1 MAGHFHVFRRYQK
14 AALAGLAIMAML
26 AFFVLPPLL
35 QMGGDAVG
43 PNDGVVVRWN
53 GGSLKESDLERVG
66 RVRRALNQFLMALR
80 MAAMGD
86 QRMQAPLRD
95 DEKGVVDTILMAREA
110 EANGIVVSDVVVNDF
125 LGLWT
130 GDRVTPEE
138 MQGVIADLRS
148 RAGVTES
155 DLFDA
160 LRDVILGE
168 RLQALFLR
176 GAGFMST
183 PPGWRW
189 EAFRKLEQS
198 ATVEVV
204 PVVVESLA
212 SEVPAPSTAALEKLY
227 TQYAS
232 DLPRARS
239 TTPGFREPARATY
252 DALVA
257 RADLFVAESE
267 AAVTDDEIS
276 KFYEENKETMFQKVA
291 EPPAGEKATT
301 DEAAPSK
308 DVAPP
313 AESTDEKSS
322 GEAKPVEAKTEEA
335 ASPATKATEPAS
347 QPAEPGTADKKD
359 GAAIARRSVV
369 RMVAFQKEDAEPAAD
384 AQPASALES
393 ATTPKD
399 AVESA
404 QPSETPAKAASE
416 KPAEETPAEPAAKP
430 AEGEA
435 SKKPVEFQPL
445 DKVKDDIR
453 KQLGRQAADKK
464 ISEIFGEVTAKIAK
478 YSDDLELALGLG
490 EKVPVAPDVQ
500 KIAAEYGLEGVRSE
514 FVTASEAAASEG
526 VGRSFQFA
534 PSERFGFVQQRWADL
549 VLTPAAPRFRPVTT
563 RDIAGAQYL
572 SWKTEDRPEFTPP
585 FAEIKSEVERV
596 WKLLESRPLAKKRA
610 EEIASAAKDQ
620 SLADAIKGREGLA
633 AASVGPFTWLTRGT
647 APFGSGPVLSDP
659 DGVEMAGEAFM
670 QAVFSLEPGQTT
682 VVFNEPKTVCYA
694 IRLVSYEPDDAALQ
708 GRFREATTDPRR
720 LASLAEG
727 ETREVYE
734 RWLADIERK
743 SGVTWVRSPRQ

>member
-1 MAGHFHVFRRYQK
+1 MAGHFNVFRRYQK

-35 QMGGDAVG
+35 QMGGDGVG
-43 PNDGVVVRWN
+43 ANDSVVVRWN
-53 GGSLKESDLERVG
+53 GGSLKESDLERVT

-80 MAAMGD
+80 VAATGD
-86 QRMQAPLRD
+86 ERMQSPLRD

-110 EANGIVVSDVVVNDF
+110 EAAGIVVSDTVVNDF

-189 EAFRKLEQS
+189 DAFRKLEQS

-212 SEVPAPSTAALEKLY
+212 SEVAEPSPAALEKLY
-227 TQYAS
+227 AQYAN

-239 TTPGFREPARATY
+239 TTPGFREPARAKY

-257 RADLFVAESE
+257 RADLFVAEAE
-267 AAVTDDEIS
+267 AAVTDAEIA
-276 KFYEENKETMFQKVA
+276 KFYEENKESMFQKVA
-291 EPPAGEKATT
+291 EPPAEEKASKEGEPAAEDASPSPKPS
-301 DEAAPSK
+301 DEA
-308 DVAPP
+308 P
-313 AESTDEKSS
+313 ADETTPVDAVTPAKE
-322 GEAKPVEAKTEEA
+322 GEPAAKPDEGG
-335 ASPATKATEPAS
+335 KAHE
-347 QPAEPGTADKKD
+347 GD
-359 GAAIARRSVV
+359 GAANRRRTVV
-369 RMVAFQKEDAEPAAD
+369 RQVAFQPNEDAEPAQPETGTPAAAGPDAPAAD
-384 AQPASALES
+384 KAVVDP
-393 ATTPKD
+393 ATT
-399 AVESA
+399 
-404 QPSETPAKAASE
+404 SE
-416 KPAEETPAEPAAKP
+416 KPIEAAADSAAEPAEEKP
-430 AEGEA
+430 AVGDTP
-435 SKKPVEFQPL
+435 KTPVEVKPL
-445 DKVKDDIR
+445 DEVKDDIR
-453 KQLGRQAADKK
+453 KRLARQAADEK
-464 ISEIFGEVTAKIAK
+464 ISDIFGTVTAKISK

-490 EKVPVAPDVQ
+490 EKVPAAPDIN
-500 KIAAEYGLEGVRSE
+500 KIAAEHGLEAVRSE
-514 FVTASEAAASEG
+514 FVTPAEAAASEG

-534 PSERFGFVQQRWADL
+534 FSERFGVQQQRWADM
-549 VLTPAAPRFRPVTT
+549 VLAPAAPRFRPVTT

-596 WKLLESRPLAKKRA
+596 WKLLEARPLAKKRA
-610 EEIASAAKDQ
+610 QEIVAGAKDK
-620 SLADAIKGREGLA
+620 SLADAVQGREGLA
-633 AASVGPFTWLTRGT
+633 ATNVGPFTWLTRGT
-647 APFGSGPVLSDP
+647 APFGSAPVLSDP
-659 DGVEMAGEAFM
+659 DGIEMAGGAFM
-670 QAVFSLEPGQTT
+670 EAVFSLEPGATA
-682 VVFNEPKTVCYA
+682 VAFNEPETVCYA
-694 IRLVSYEPDDAALQ
+694 IRLVAFEPDDATLQ
-708 GRFREATTDPRR
+708 GRFRDATADPRR
-720 LASLAEG
+720 LAGLAED

-734 RWLADIERK
+734 RWLADIERR
-743 SGVTWVRSPRQ
+743 SGVTWQRSPRQ

>member
-35 QMGGDAVG
+35 QMGGAAVG
-43 PNDGVVVRWN
+43 PNDSVVVRWN
-53 GGSLKESDLERVG
+53 GGSLKESDLERVT

-80 MAAMGD
+80 VAATGD

-110 EANGIVVSDVVVNDF
+110 EANGIVVSDPIVNDF

-189 EAFRKLEQS
+189 DAFRKLEQS

-212 SEVPAPSTAALEKLY
+212 SEVPEPSTAALEKLY
-227 TQYAS
+227 AQYAN

-239 TTPGFREPARATY
+239 TTPGFREPARARY

-257 RADLFVAESE
+257 PADLFVAEAE
-267 AAVTDDEIS
+267 AAVTEDEIA
-276 KFYEENKETMFQKVA
+276 KFYEENKEAMFQKVA
-291 EPPAGEKATT
+291 EPPAEEKPAKDEDAPAEDADKALESTG
-301 DEAAPSK
+301 EAAKAGK
-308 DVAPP
+308 DEQPKPAD
-313 AESTDEKSS
+313 AESP
-322 GEAKPVEAKTEEA
+322 AKKG
-335 ASPATKATEPAS
+335 EPAA
-347 QPAEPGTADKKD
+347 QPDEPVKAGEKD
-359 GAAIARRSVV
+359 GAANGRRNVI
-369 RMVAFQKEDAEPAAD
+369 RQVAFQKEDAEPASLAAD
-384 AQPASALES
+384 AQAVDDPE
-393 ATTPKD
+393 TTITEKG
-399 AVESA
+399 AVE
-404 QPSETPAKAASE
+404 PGETSE
-416 KPAEETPAEPAAKP
+416 KSTEAPAEPLASPAEEKPSDAAAP
-430 AEGEA
+430 
-435 SKKPVEFQPL
+435 KKPVEFEPL

-453 KQLGRQAADKK
+453 KRLARQAADKK
-464 ISEIFGEVTAKIAK
+464 ISEIFSAVTAKIAK

-490 EKVPVAPDVQ
+490 EKVPSAPDIK
-500 KIAAEYGLEGVRSE
+500 KIAAEHGLEAVRSE

-534 PSERFGFVQQRWADL
+534 FSERFGVQQQRWADL

-585 FAEIKSEVERV
+585 FTEIKPEVERV
-596 WKLLESRPLAKKRA
+596 WKLLEARPLAKKRA
-610 EEIASAAKDQ
+610 QEIASAAKDK
-620 SLADAIKGREGLA
+620 SLAAAIKDREGLA

-659 DGVEMAGEAFM
+659 DGIEMAGEAFM
-670 QAVFSLEPGQTT
+670 QAVFALEPGQTT
-682 VVFNEPKTVCYA
+682 EAFNEPETVCYA
-694 IRLVSYEPDDAALQ
+694 IRLVSYEPDDATLQ
-708 GRFREATTDPRR
+708 GRFRDATTDPRR

-743 SGVTWVRSPRQ
+743 SGVTWLRSPRQ

>member
-43 PNDGVVVRWN
+43 PNDSVVVRWN

-66 RVRRALNQFLMALR
+66 RVRRALNQFLVALR
-80 MAAMGD
+80 VAATGD

-110 EANGIVVSDVVVNDF
+110 EANGIVVSDPIVNDF

-189 EAFRKLEQS
+189 DAFRQLEQS

-212 SEVPAPSTAALEKLY
+212 SEVPEPSAAALEKIY
-227 TQYAS
+227 AQYAN

-239 TTPGFREPARATY
+239 TTPGFREPARARY

-257 RADLFVAESE
+257 PADLFVAEAE
-267 AAVTDDEIS
+267 AAVTDDEIA
-276 KFYEENKETMFQKVA
+276 KFYEENKEAMFQKVA
-291 EPPAGEKATT
+291 EPPAEEKAAKDEDAPAEDSDKASESTG
-301 DEAAPSK
+301 EAAKAGK
-308 DVAPP
+308 DEPEPAD
-313 AESTDEKSS
+313 AESP
-322 GEAKPVEAKTEEA
+322 AKE
-335 ASPATKATEPAS
+335 SEPAA
-347 QPAEPGTADKKD
+347 QPDEPAKSDEKD
-359 GAAIARRSVV
+359 GAANGRRNVI
-369 RMVAFQKEDAEPAAD
+369 RQVAFHEKAEEPAAPGTD
-384 AQPASALES
+384 APPANGSD
-393 ATTPKD
+393 TPTPDSKVVEP
-399 AVESA
+399 AV
-404 QPSETPAKAASE
+404 TSE
-416 KPAEETPAEPAAKP
+416 KPAESPAEPPASP
-430 AEGEA
+430 AEEKPSDA
-435 SKKPVEFQPL
+435 DATKKPVEFEPL

-453 KQLGRQAADKK
+453 KRLARQAADKK
-464 ISEIFGEVTAKIAK
+464 ISEIFSAVTAKIAK

-490 EKVPVAPDVQ
+490 EKVPSAPDIK
-500 KIAAEYGLEGVRSE
+500 KIAAEHGLEGVRSE

-534 PSERFGFVQQRWADL
+534 FSERFGVQQQRWADL

-585 FAEIKSEVERV
+585 FTEIKPEVERV
-596 WKLLESRPLAKKRA
+596 WKLLEARPLAKKRA
-610 EEIASAAKDQ
+610 QEIATAANDK

-659 DGVEMAGEAFM
+659 DGIEMAGRSFM
-670 QAVFSLEPGQTT
+670 EAVFGLEPGETT
-682 VVFNEPKTVCYA
+682 VSFNEPETVCYA
-694 IRLVSYEPDDAALQ
+694 IRLVAYEPDDATLQ
-708 GRFREATTDPRR
+708 GRFRDATTDPRR
-720 LASLAEG
+720 LAALAEG

-743 SGVTWVRSPRQ
+743 SGVTWLRSPRQ